1 MSQAQLL
8 EIENNLL
15 NTLNLEDLEIL
26 VSDLYQKIK
35 EQKIKK
41 KNILPPHIRK
51 GIKESLAEIKNGN
64 FVDTLPDEDVSIVKS
79 IQKIKKNNHVHAA

>member
-1 MSQAQLL
+1 MSATELL

-35 EQKIKK
+35 ERKTKQK
-41 KNILPPHIRK
+41 NTLPPHIRK
-51 GIKESLAEIKNGN
+51 GIAQSLKEHKQALGVILETDEEVKNHFLN
-64 FVDTLPDEDVSIVKS
+64 L
-79 IQKIKKNNHVHAA
+79 KKQNV